1 MMRGFKGKQ
10 IFGCKLQI
18 TIYKLKAFT
27 GRIFYLSND
36 KRLYMTLSRRHF
48 LTLLPAAFGA
58 GAWLKAAAH
67 SEFTIMTVTGAA
79 SPFNIG
85 PMLPHEHVMV
95 DFIGAD
101 KIQAGRYNQDEVFNT
116 VLPHLQNLKAAGCR
130 AMAECTPDFLGR
142 DPLLLK
148 RLSEA
153 SGLKIITNTGL
164 YGAAGHKYLPAYV
177 ETTSAGQLA
186 EIWIREFRNGIGNTG
201 IRPGFIKSGV
211 DKGPLT
217 ALQKKIVK
225 AAALTSK
232 DTGLP
237 IWIHTGD
244 GAAALEE
251 AEILKSEGVF
261 LGKYTWVHAQNEK
274 DLSIHEQL
282 AKAGAFI
289 SLDGLNKNS
298 AEDYISRLTFL
309 KDKGLLQQVLL
320 SHDAGWYHV
329 GEPGGG
335 NFRDYNFLWIA
346 FIPMLKE
353 KGFTEQD
360 IRKLTVSNP
369 ARALTISPTNH
380 RRLA

>member
-1 MMRGFKGKQ
+1 M
-10 IFGCKLQI
+10 
-18 TIYKLKAFT
+18 A
-27 GRIFYLSND
+27 
-36 KRLYMTLSRRHF
+36 LSRRNF
-48 LTLLPAAFGA
+48 LTLLPAALGA
-58 GAWLKAAAH
+58 GTWLKAAAYG
-67 SEFTIMTVTGAA
+67 EFTVMTVTGPVN
-79 SPFNIG
+79 PFELG
-85 PMLPHEHVMV
+85 PVLPHEHVMV

-101 KIQAGRYNQDEVFNT
+101 KIQPGRYNPDEVFNT
-116 VLPHLQNLKAAGCR
+116 VLPYLKNLKAAGCN
-130 AMAECTPDFLGR
+130 AMGECTPDFLGR

-148 RLSEA
+148 RLSETT
-153 SGLKIITNTGL
+153 GLKIITNTGL
-164 YGAAGHKYLPAYV
+164 YGAAAHKYLPAYV
-177 ETTSAGQLA
+177 ETSSPEQLA
-186 EIWIREFRNGIGNTG
+186 ERWTGEYRNGISDTG

-211 DKGPLT
+211 DKGPLSN
-217 ALQKKIVK
+217 LQKKIVR

-232 DTGLP
+232 ETGLP
-237 IWIHTGD
+237 VWIHTGD

-251 AEILKSEGVF
+251 AAILKSEGVF

-289 SLDGLNKNS
+289 SLDGLSKNS

-309 KDKGLLQQVLL
+309 KEKSLLQQVLL

-335 NFRDYNFLWIA
+335 NFRDYNFLWTT

-369 ARALTISPTNH
+369 ARALTISPPNP
-380 RRLA
+380 RRLT